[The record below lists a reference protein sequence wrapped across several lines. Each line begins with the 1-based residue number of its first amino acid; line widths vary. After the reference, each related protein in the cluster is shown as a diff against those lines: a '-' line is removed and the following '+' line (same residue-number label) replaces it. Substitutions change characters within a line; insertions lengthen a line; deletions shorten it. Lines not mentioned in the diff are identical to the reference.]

1 MTPRTKKFIGTI
13 IMVIFVLFYILV
25 VAGIAP
31 RILNQQSKAV
41 EMAFYVIA
49 GLAWIVPLLPLVKW
63 MEKRPE

>member
-1 MTPRTKKFIGTI
+1 MNPRTKKFIGTI

-31 RILNQQSKAV
+31 RILNNQNKAV